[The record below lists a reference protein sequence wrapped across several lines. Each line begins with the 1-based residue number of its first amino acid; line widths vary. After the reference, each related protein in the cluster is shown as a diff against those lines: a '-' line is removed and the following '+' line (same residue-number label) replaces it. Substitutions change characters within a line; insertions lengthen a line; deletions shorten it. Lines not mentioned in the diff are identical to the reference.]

1 MAIVTIS
8 YQIGS
13 GGREIGQAAAE
24 RLGYRCVGSEMIV
37 EAAHRYGLS
46 EERLERL
53 GESKPP
59 LLERLSRETRLYI
72 AAIQSALY
80 EFAAHDNTI
89 LLGRGGQWL
98 LRAVPHVVRVRVIAP
113 LDSRVERLAGRL
125 SGEAGETT
133 NAAAARAAAL
143 DLARRDDAE
152 KSGRMRYLYERE
164 IDDPLVYDLVLNT
177 EKLSIDMA
185 VDAVASVVGRPEL
198 SATAAG
204 RQLVADQVLAARVH
218 VALAADPRTR
228 GVRATVE
235 SHSGMVSVTLSDPP
249 ADIETVVRSVDGVR
263 EVKVEPLEIPP
274 LPPFVA

>member
-13 GGREIGQAAAE
+13 GGRDIGQAAAE
-24 RLGYRCVGSEMIV
+24 RLSYSCVGSEMIV

-53 GESKPP
+53 GEAKPP

-98 LRAVPHVVRVRVIAP
+98 LRDVPHVVRVRVIAP
-113 LDSRVERLAGRL
+113 FEIRVERLAGRL
-125 SGEAGETT
+125 SSEAGERT

-164 IDDPLVYDLVLNT
+164 IDDPRVYDLVLNT

-185 VDAVASVVGRPEL
+185 VDVVANVVSRSEL
-198 SATAAG
+198 STTAAG
-204 RQLVADQVLAARVH
+204 RQVVADQVLASRVQ

-228 GVRATVE
+228 AVRATVE
-235 SHSGMVSVTLSDPP
+235 SHSGIVSITLTDAPT
-249 ADIETVVRSVDGVR
+249 DIEAVVRGVDGVR
-263 EVKVEPLEIPP
+263 EVKVEQLEIPP
-274 LPPFVA
+274 IPPFVT